1 MKVRCLCAGR
11 LVAQCCRQAVRAA
24 DCGAAGGV
32 WPQEE
37 VGEHAL
43 EGGRGHLHAQVR
55 VQLTR
60 GRLLKANIHAS
71 AANSVEVEKSKC
83 RRPVKDFWTPC
94 SSCLLWR
101 NAKAGRLLVTNV
113 VKKRKAGQDDA
124 FVTLFLWAVLLFLAC
139 SLTLPSTLS
148 RSATPTDTQHGEL

>member
-1 MKVRCLCAGR
+1 MRSAIRSRPPPASSVACLLASYSGPLPAPTRRVAGVIKLVLAQRSREARAQLALCGRMQGQDTMKVRRLCAGR
-11 LVAQCCRQAVRAA
+11 LVAQCCRQAVWAA

-60 GRLLKANIHAS
+60 GRLSKANTHVS

-94 SSCLLWR
+94 
-101 NAKAGRLLVTNV
+101 
-113 VKKRKAGQDDA
+113 
-124 FVTLFLWAVLLFLAC
+124 
-139 SLTLPSTLS
+139 
-148 RSATPTDTQHGEL
+148 